1 MSRILNISLL
11 VAAFLLFMPISS
23 KPPSLSVGQK
33 APDIVLPNQSGKTI
47 KLSNVTKGK
56 LTLVDFWSTWCVAC
70 NIIKNPEYVRLYNK
84 YKDFA
89 FTNASEF
96 NMFSVAFDSDLSKWK
111 RKIKEQDLDWPYHV
125 VDKDSYYS
133 KYWQIYNMQS
143 IPSSFLLD
151 ENGRIL
157 GINMSYEQL
166 DRELGKRKKGKKST
180 TPPPPTTPIQPP
192 KPPVAPPVTPPK
204 PTPPPK
210 KEVVTNPVVSP
221 PSSTASNKDKIY
233 KVQLSVVRNVNFNK
247 FKNLTDLGTLE
258 SERVTSKLNRILL
271 GSFAKNE
278 KAKTLQTVKKRGYND
293 AFLVVRKPK
302 DNPTPPPPVV
312 VAPPPKKPKK
322 PQNTPSPSSGSLQT
336 VYKVQIGVFRQV
348 NLNKFSPLR
357 SIGNIKIEPTS
368 NGLNRILVGS
378 FPSKW
383 QANSALGKIKNKGF
397 DGFVVTRKESEAVA
411 FMSVADSTRQSHETI
426 EQVELMFDIEFAA
439 LKSSMLNKTPPEIL
453 LRNHKGA
460 FLPLSSQK
468 GKVTLIYFWASWSS
482 LARQTHK
489 DLNKIYEKY
498 TGKGFE
504 IYSVAFDNQEARWK
518 KVIEEDNLD
527 WNIHVR
533 EEEGTS
539 SDLLKLY
546 NVEYL
551 PAMFLVDK
559 SGKIVSENIP
569 YNDLDAEISRLL
581 KK

>member
-1 MSRILNISLL
+1 MFRILNISLL
-11 VAAFLLFMPISS
+11 LAAFVFFIPTSS
-23 KPPSLSVGQK
+23 KPPSLAIGQK
-33 APDIVLPNQSGKTI
+33 APEITLPNQSGKVI
-47 KLSNVTKGK
+47 KLSNVTKGR

-84 YKDFA
+84 YKDFS

-96 NMFSVAFDSDLSKWK
+96 NMFSVAFDSDLNKWK
-111 RKIKEQDLDWPYHV
+111 RKIKEQNLDWPYHV

-166 DRELGKRKKGKKST
+166 DKELTRRKRGKKT
-180 TPPPPTTPIQPP
+180 TTSPPVQPP
-192 KPPVAPPVTPPK
+192 KPPVTQPVAPPK

-210 KEVVTNPVVSP
+210 EVVTNPIVSP
-221 PSSTASNKDKIY
+221 TSSANNANKIY
-233 KVQLSVVRNVNFNK
+233 KIQLGVFRTPNFNK
-247 FKNLTDLGTLE
+247 FKNLNDLGKLE
-258 SERVTSKLNRILL
+258 AEKATSKLNRVLL
-271 GSFAKNE
+271 GAFTKQQSKG
-278 KAKTLQTVKKRGYND
+278 TLQTVKRRGYND
-293 AFLVVRKPK
+293 AFLVVRKPT
-302 DNPTPPPPVV
+302 NTPPSS
-312 VAPPPKKPKK
+312 PPPAAVVTKPKK
-322 PQNTPSPSSGSLQT
+322 PQNTPPASGSLQT

-348 NLNKFSPLR
+348 NLNKFSSLR

-378 FPSKW
+378 FPNKTN
-383 QANSALGKIKNKGF
+383 ANSALAKIKSKGF
-397 DGFVVTRKESEAVA
+397 DGFIVTRKESEAVA
-411 FMSVADSTRQSHETI
+411 FMSVADTTRQSYETI
-426 EQVELMFDIEFAA
+426 EQIELMFDIEFSA

-468 GKVTLIYFWASWSS
+468 GKVTLVYFWASWSS
-482 LARQTHK
+482 LARQTHG
-489 DLNKIYEKY
+489 DLNKLYEKY
-498 TGKGFE
+498 AGKDFE

-518 KVIEEDNLD
+518 QVIEEDNLN

-533 EEEGTS
+533 DENGTE
-539 SDLLKLY
+539 SDLLGLY
-546 NVEYL
+546 QVEYL
-551 PAMFLVDK
+551 PAMFLIDK
-559 SGKIVSENIP
+559 NGKIVSENIP
-569 YNDLDAEISRLL
+569 YNDLDVEIDRLL